1 MIATKLRTGQISRE
15 VWEDIRQSE
24 LRNGATPDQAPSY
37 DEAIKRLLNT
47 EWYPRPPTGAIFVHF
62 FELIDEFRKMLG
74 KHRWETH
81 VTDPTTNGGFITSA
95 SPLAWGD
102 LEAIMSG
109 RIGTGNIGDP
119 EIEVTF
125 PVSRRVALIGYPG
138 AREARCT
145 ATDQSVA
152 HVNARTL
159 HLSGGMV
166 FHARNDFLLRRGREI
181 RKGTEFFALDAERRR
196 RGIMDP

>member
-1 MIATKLRTGQISRE
+1 VIATKLRTGQISRE

-119 EIEVTF
+119 DL
-125 PVSRRVALIGYPG
+125 SRAASAVRLG
-138 AREARCT
+138 
-145 ATDQSVA
+145 
-152 HVNARTL
+152 
-159 HLSGGMV
+159 
-166 FHARNDFLLRRGREI
+166 
-181 RKGTEFFALDAERRR
+181 
-196 RGIMDP
+196 